1 MCVFLFLL
9 RYIMLTRTEN
19 WCKTS
24 KAEEMCDCILLTQRR
39 NQPQATV
46 CNVPPSIK
54 KAMHATQNTEH
65 NKYHRMHSSFL
76 PSHNSQGSHKNNSN
90 EQMNIPLILDI
101 KGSKNVLFYLVI
113 NQSKFT
119 AVYKVNCILKQTQ
132 VEG

>member
-1 MCVFLFLL
+1 M
-9 RYIMLTRTEN
+9 RH
-19 WCKTS
+19 K
-24 KAEEMCDCILLTQRR
+24 
-39 NQPQATV
+39 
-46 CNVPPSIK
+46 
-54 KAMHATQNTEH
+54 NTEH
-65 NKYHRMHSSFL
+65 NKYHRMHPCFL